1 MNKWDVVI
9 FAVLLV
15 VTEMLIDAVAGD
27 YIKQWIS
34 EYFGTIPVVL
44 GVLAVIVAVWLRVW
58 KYESLFGRGGKGM
71 VKMARKG
78 TVGFVELAFIGLYIL
93 AALAVFNVADLGEQL
108 QFLVDFSWLIC
119 IGSVLVVMGSG
130 KKGKKIKFTGLEGVA
145 LIVAIVLPL
154 AAAGYLAGLGI
165 DISSYLTDSNYKLL
179 LWGTSVASCIVVA
192 TQD

>member
-1 MNKWDVVI
+1 MPK
-9 FAVLLV
+9 L
-15 VTEMLIDAVAGD
+15 
-27 YIKQWIS
+27 
-34 EYFGTIPVVL
+34 
-44 GVLAVIVAVWLRVW
+44 
-58 KYESLFGRGGKGM
+58 
-71 VKMARKG
+71 ARKG

-93 AALAVFNVADLGEQL
+93 AVLAVFDVAQLGEQL

-145 LIVAIVLPL
+145 LIVAVVLPL
-154 AAAGYLAGLGI
+154 AAAGYLVGLGI

-179 LWGTSVASCIVVA
+179 LWGVSVASCIVVA